1 MVRPAIGPGANQRG
15 AALVVSLILLLVMTL
30 LGVVTLRNTSLEE
43 RMAANQRDRQMAFD
57 AAEAALYAAEQDIE
71 NNVITLAGF
80 DGDGSDGLYDE
91 DADLNGDG
99 DVDADDEAI
108 WRHIDWAGTASG
120 NSNKART
127 YTGFSG
133 NVASAPAYV
142 IRHEGTVEAAEDEL
156 NLGNYGEGTGA
167 GETDLFEITVR
178 ATGGSES
185 ATVILQSTFG
195 KRL

>member
-1 MVRPAIGPGANQRG
+1 MRRQQG
-15 AALVVSLILLLVMTL
+15 AALAVSLIMLLVMTL

-57 AAEAALYAAEQDIE
+57 AAEAALYAAEQDITD
-71 NNVITLAGF
+71 NVITLAGF
-80 DGDGSDGLYDE
+80 DDDGADGLYAD
-91 DADLNGDG
+91 DADLDGDG

-108 WRHIDWAGTASG
+108 WRHIDWTGTAAG
-120 NSNKART
+120 NDNEART

-133 NVASAPAYV
+133 DVASSPAYV
-142 IRHEGTVEAAEDEL
+142 IRHEGTVAAAEDQL
-156 NLGNYGEGTGA
+156 NVGNYGEGTGA

-178 ATGGSES
+178 ATGGSDS
-185 ATVILQSTFG
+185 AAVILQSTFG